1 MKSEM
6 RRFIKNLRREMTDEK
21 ITKISDQIYKNL
33 IDHDLYKNAKSIF
46 VYLSMDKEI
55 NTYKIINHALEDGK
69 KVYVPYL
76 ENKKM
81 NLRRLRSLDDL
92 TEGAFGI
99 KTSKNEESITNPD
112 LSLVSG
118 LSFDKNKNRL
128 GYGGGYYDKYL
139 ANSQTI
145 SIGLFADV
153 ARSFEIPTDET
164 DISLDYILTEKWYF
178 LKNIKIYLT
187 LSKSLCII

>member
-6 RRFIKNLRREMTDEK
+6 RRFIKNLRREMTDET
-21 ITKISDQIYKNL
+21 ITEVSNQIYKNL
-33 IDHDLYKNAKSIF
+33 IELDLYKNAKSIF

-55 NTYKIINHALEDGK
+55 DTSKIINHALEDDK
-69 KVYVPYL
+69 KVFVPYL
-76 ENKKM
+76 ENKNM
-81 NLRRLRSLDDL
+81 SLRRLKSLDDL
-92 TEGAFGI
+92 TEGSFGI

-112 LSLVSG
+112 LSLVPG

-164 DISLDYILTEKWYF
+164 DVSLDYILTENGIF
-178 LKNIKIYLT
+178 
-187 LSKSLCII
+187 

>member
-21 ITKISDQIYKNL
+21 ISEISDQIYKNL
-33 IDHDLYKNAKSIF
+33 IELDLYKNAKSIF

-55 NTYKIINHALEDGK
+55 NTYKIINHALEDDK
-69 KVYVPYL
+69 KVFVPYL
-76 ENKKM
+76 ENRNM
-81 NLRRLRSLDDL
+81 SLRRLRNLDDL

-112 LSLVSG
+112 LSLVPG
-118 LSFDKNKNRL
+118 LSFDENKNRL

-139 ANSQTI
+139 ANSKTI
-145 SIGLFADV
+145 SIGLFAEIV
-153 ARSFEIPTDET
+153 QSIEIPTDET
-164 DISLDYILTEKWYF
+164 DVSLDYILTENGIF
-178 LKNIKIYLT
+178 
-187 LSKSLCII
+187 

>member
-6 RRFIKNLRREMTDEK
+6 RRFIKNLRREITDEK
-21 ITKISDQIYKNL
+21 ITEISNQIYENL
-33 IDHDLYKNAKSIF
+33 IDLDLYKNAKSIF
-46 VYLSMDKEI
+46 IYLSMDKEI
-55 NTYKIINHALEDGK
+55 DTSKIINHALANGK

-76 ENKKM
+76 ENKNM
-81 NLRRLRSLDDL
+81 SLRRLRSLDDL

-112 LSLVSG
+112 LSLVPG

-139 ANSQTI
+139 ANNQTI

-153 ARSFEIPTDET
+153 ARSFEVPTDET
-164 DISLDYILTEKWYF
+164 DISLDYILTENGI
-178 LKNIKIYLT
+178 L
-187 LSKSLCII
+187 

>member
-21 ITKISDQIYKNL
+21 ITEISNQIYKNFIEL
-33 IDHDLYKNAKSIF
+33 DLYKNAKSIF
-46 VYLSMDKEI
+46 IYISMDKEI
-55 NTYKIINHALEDGK
+55 DTSKIINHALEDDK
-69 KVYVPYL
+69 KVFVPYL
-76 ENKKM
+76 ENKNM
-81 NLRRLRSLDDL
+81 SLRRLRSLDDL

-112 LSLVSG
+112 LSLVPG
-118 LSFDKNKNRL
+118 LSFDENKNRL

-139 ANSQTI
+139 ANSQTT

-153 ARSFEIPTDET
+153 ARSFEIPTNET
-164 DISLDYILTEKWYF
+164 DVSLDYILTENGIF
-178 LKNIKIYLT
+178 
-187 LSKSLCII
+187 

>member
-6 RRFIKNLRREMTDEK
+6 RRFIKNLRREMTDET
-21 ITKISDQIYKNL
+21 ITEISNQIYKNL
-33 IDHDLYKNAKSIF
+33 IELDLYKNAKSIF

-55 NTYKIINHALEDGK
+55 DTSKIINHALEDGK
-69 KVYVPYL
+69 KVFVPYL
-76 ENKKM
+76 ENKNM
-81 NLRRLRSLDDL
+81 SLRRLRSLDDL
-92 TEGAFGI
+92 TEGTFGI

-112 LSLVSG
+112 LSLVPG

-139 ANSQTI
+139 ANSKTI

-153 ARSFEIPTDET
+153 ARSFEIPTNET
-164 DISLDYILTEKWYF
+164 DISLDYILTENGIF
-178 LKNIKIYLT
+178 
-187 LSKSLCII
+187 

>member
-6 RRFIKNLRREMTDEK
+6 RRFIKNLRREMTDET
-21 ITKISDQIYKNL
+21 ITEVSNQIYKNL
-33 IDHDLYKNAKSIF
+33 IELDLYKNAKSIF

-55 NTYKIINHALEDGK
+55 DTSKIINHALEDDK
-69 KVYVPYL
+69 KVFVPYL
-76 ENKKM
+76 ENKNM
-81 NLRRLRSLDDL
+81 SLRRLKSLDDL

-99 KTSKNEESITNPD
+99 KTSKNNESITNPD
-112 LSLVSG
+112 LSLVPG

-139 ANSQTI
+139 ANSQTT

-164 DISLDYILTEKWYF
+164 DISLDYILTENGIF
-178 LKNIKIYLT
+178 
-187 LSKSLCII
+187 

>member
-21 ITKISDQIYKNL
+21 ISEISNQIYKNL
-33 IDHDLYKNAKSIF
+33 IELDLYKNAKSIF

-55 NTYKIINHALEDGK
+55 NTYKIINHALEDDK
-69 KVYVPYL
+69 KVFVPYL
-76 ENKKM
+76 ENRNM
-81 NLRRLRSLDDL
+81 SLRRLRNLDDL

-112 LSLVSG
+112 LSLVPG
-118 LSFDKNKNRL
+118 LSFDENKNRL

-139 ANSQTI
+139 ANSKTI
-145 SIGLFADV
+145 SIGLFAEIV
-153 ARSFEIPTDET
+153 HSIEIPTDET
-164 DISLDYILTEKWYF
+164 DVSLDYILTENGIF
-178 LKNIKIYLT
+178 
-187 LSKSLCII
+187 